1 MSAPSAELVAIGS
14 ELLEPWRTDT
24 NGAWLSR
31 RLGERG
37 IPVRFRTVVGDAME
51 DLKETFRIALGRSD
65 LVVATG
71 GLGPT
76 IDDITR
82 EAVADLLGL
91 PLVLDEAVARH
102 IEERFRRHGLP
113 MPPQNRKQA
122 MAPRGAEILPNRL
135 GTAPGL
141 WLRSGRSTLV
151 LLPGVP
157 SEMRLILE
165 DSVLER
171 LPGQGERYVYRILK
185 IAGLTESEVDRRLDT
200 VARSAGPVAWTIL
213 AAPAQ
218 IEIHLRERVGAGEKP
233 EGIERL
239 DSAIVA
245 ALGSHVFARDEET
258 MEEVLGRLLAQRGE
272 SLSTAES
279 LTGGAIARRITD
291 IPGASRYFCGA
302 AVVYCDDAKKTIVGV
317 RPETLATHGA
327 VSAEVA
333 MEMARGA
340 RGAFASTWALSATG
354 YAGPEGGGPGRPVGT
369 VVIGL
374 VGPGTETVR
383 EMRWPGD
390 RGTVRARAVRVA
402 LDILRRALIGGE
414 A

>member
-1 MSAPSAELVAIGS
+1 MTTPSAELIAIGS

-37 IPVRFRTVVGDAME
+37 IPVHFRTVVGDAME
-51 DLKETFRIALGRSD
+51 DLKETFRIALRRSD

-82 EAVADLLGL
+82 EAVAELLDL
-91 PLVLDEAVARH
+91 PLDLDEAVARH

-141 WLRSGRSTLV
+141 WLRSGRSILV

-157 SEMRLILE
+157 GEMRQIVE
-165 DSVLER
+165 DSVLQR
-171 LPGQGERYVYRILK
+171 LSGDGERYVYRILK
-185 IAGLTESEVDRRLDT
+185 IAGLTESEVDRRLDA
-200 VARSAGPVAWTIL
+200 VARAAGPVAWTIL

-218 IEIHLRERVGAGEKP
+218 IEIHLRERVRAGERP
-233 EGIERL
+233 AGIERL

-245 ALGSHVFARDEET
+245 TLGTHVFARDAET
-258 MEEVLGRLLAQRGE
+258 MEEVLGRLLAEREE

-291 IPGASRYFCGA
+291 VPGASRYFRGA
-302 AVVYCDDAKKTIVGV
+302 AVVYCDDAKKSLVGV
-317 RPETLATHGA
+317 SPETLSTHGA

-333 MEMARGA
+333 VEMARGA
-340 RGAFASTWALSATG
+340 RRLFSSTWALSATG
-354 YAGPEGGGPGRPVGT
+354 YAGPEGGGPDRPAGT

-374 VGPGTETVR
+374 AGPETESVR

-390 RGTVRARAVRVA
+390 RSTVRARAVRVA
-402 LDILRRALIGGE
+402 LDILRRALLGDV